1 MRNYKFLFTVF
12 LPLHLLCILLL
23 MNSSFSWH
31 NLLFFLL
38 GYIFIGGLG
47 VAIGLHRWAAHRS
60 FEANFIARKLLI
72 FCSIMS
78 CQGHPIWWAAVHR
91 GYHHRHSDTEKDEH
105 SPVIYGKWHAFLGW
119 IIVHDPKKV
128 NYKYAVDLLKDQSMV
143 ITAKYYELI
152 IYTTWIVAGLI
163 SLEFLLWFFVLP
175 AIIAF
180 HGEGLVNTFCHSQRG
195 YRNFDTKDNSKNVPI
210 LGLMFWGNGWHNNH
224 HYKSSSY
231 DFGKSVSGKKNEF
244 DPCTLLLPLIQKT

>member
-1 MRNYKFLFTVF
+1 MKNYKYLFTTF
-12 LPLHLLCILLL
+12 FPLHILCLVLIFFADYSL
-23 MNSSFSWH
+23 MSM
-31 NLLFFLL
+31 LYFLL

-47 VAIGLHRWAAHRS
+47 VAIGLHRWASHRS
-60 FEANFIARKLLI
+60 LELKSFMEPIVIYASLL
-72 FCSIMS
+72 S

-105 SPVIYGKWHAFLGW
+105 SPMIHGKWHAFLGW

-152 IYTTWIVAGLI
+152 IYITWIVAGLI
-163 SLEFLLWFFVLP
+163 SLEFLLWFFIIP
-175 AIIAF
+175 AIFAF
-180 HGEGLVNTFCHSQRG
+180 HGEGLINTFCHGSGG
-195 YRNFDTKDNSKNVPI
+195 YKNFDTNDNSKNIPI
-210 LGLMFWGNGWHNNH
+210 LGLVFWGNGWHNNH
-224 HYKSSSY
+224 HHKSSSF

-244 DPCTLLLPLIQKT
+244 DPCTVLLPLIRKT